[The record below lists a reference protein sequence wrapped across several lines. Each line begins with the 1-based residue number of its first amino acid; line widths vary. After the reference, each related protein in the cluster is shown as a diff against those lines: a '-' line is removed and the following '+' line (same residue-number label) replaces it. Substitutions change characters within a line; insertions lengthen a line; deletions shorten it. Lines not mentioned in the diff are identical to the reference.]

1 MHILTPVTCSGTE
14 VALESCNTLERN
26 KQCLMHFK
34 AKWYSSEK
42 HDNGVG
48 DVDSM
53 CRSEEASRSLR

>member
-1 MHILTPVTCSGTE
+1 
-14 VALESCNTLERN
+14 
-26 KQCLMHFK
+26 MHFK

-53 CRSEEASRSLR
+53 CQSEEASRSLRWIESEAWTGIILPAAAIS